1 MPELFPQKPRVTADA
16 FQQIVIIFFGK
27 EIDAAFVRF
36 SFYLRGG
43 EAVKLRF
50 QKIMTAPPGVT
61 IRCLRSVPLS

>member
-1 MPELFPQKPRVTADA
+1 MPQLPSQKPRVMADA
-16 FQQIVIIFFGK
+16 FQQVTVILFGQQ
-27 EIDAAFVRF
+27 IDAAFVRLPF
-36 SFYLRGG
+36 DLRGG